1 MEVDDVSHVHRFM
14 KLVETQKAALQ
25 AASKRKGER
34 PKDRK
39 SRDQLVNEFMSQYI
53 TIKMTL
59 ARNEH
64 QIHQSFIAPP
74 YQPSVASLAD
84 LKKLLLK
91 DLRLETHH
99 RGFYALLR
107 VETPPITM
115 TAVISIVEDENRDGV
130 KLQLYQQ
137 KDDDY
142 RKGEEVVQ
150 MKHVCIV
157 KEPYFKTMNDG
168 CYGLRV
174 DHVSDI
180 IWLSPD
186 DDRIPLNWRSQ
197 VTELEKDAEDLKV
210 TGNGALKVGKV
221 HQAVEL

>member
-1 MEVDDVSHVHRFM
+1 
-14 KLVETQKAALQ
+14 
-25 AASKRKGER
+25 
-34 PKDRK
+34 
-39 SRDQLVNEFMSQYI
+39 
-53 TIKMTL
+53 
-59 ARNEH
+59 
-64 QIHQSFIAPP
+64 
-74 YQPSVASLAD
+74 
-84 LKKLLLK
+84 
-91 DLRLETHH
+91 
-99 RGFYALLR
+99 
-107 VETPPITM
+107 M
-115 TAVISIVEDENRDGV
+115 TAVTSIVEDENRDGV

-142 RKGEEVVQ
+142 RKGEEVAQ
-150 MKHVCIV
+150 MNHVCIV

-210 TGNGALKVGKV
+210 TGNGALKVGKI